1 MTTFDF
7 NKITNVSL
15 DGLDHG
21 DYPDYCDAF
30 IDSADYDGKK
40 MTDKQLD
47 DLNEDYELVHRLVWD
62 NLHII
67 AIQ

>member
-1 MTTFDF
+1 MYKF
-7 NKITNVSL
+7 NYKLISNVSL
-15 DGLDHG
+15 AGLDHG